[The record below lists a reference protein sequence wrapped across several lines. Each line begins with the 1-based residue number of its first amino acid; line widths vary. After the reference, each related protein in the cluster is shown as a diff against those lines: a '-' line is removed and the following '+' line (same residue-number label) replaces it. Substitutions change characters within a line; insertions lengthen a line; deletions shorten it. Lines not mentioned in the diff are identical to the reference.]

1 MEVQAFI
8 SNLATLPLNIGVLDR
23 LSRSVDMLDDA
34 AFVRPLIQCLA
45 DQLWTMVCDD
55 HGWLSALSQH
65 RGEQPG
71 YIRTGDGGAN
81 MHQHARPRQ
90 VIHDVQDASAVDLKP
105 TGRTSN
111 PCSTLDWPQK
121 PAVSAL
127 VHQLPASGEPCASP
141 LGPIDPVDPLVVH
154 SVPFTPQQHVE
165 ATGAETRSFACQH
178 AEPGLQ
184 GLLFPLQG
192 SYVAL

>member
-71 YIRTGDGGAN
+71 YIRTVMEVPTCIN
-81 MHQHARPRQ
+81 THALVKSSTTFRTRPR
-90 VIHDVQDASAVDLKP
+90 L
-105 TGRTSN
+105 T
-111 PCSTLDWPQK
+111 
-121 PAVSAL
+121 
-127 VHQLPASGEPCASP
+127 
-141 LGPIDPVDPLVVH
+141 
-154 SVPFTPQQHVE
+154 
-165 ATGAETRSFACQH
+165 
-178 AEPGLQ
+178 
-184 GLLFPLQG
+184 
-192 SYVAL
+192 